1 MNKVSVSRSSQGGE
15 GICQTLAEKHLSDYK
30 QREYTNIQ
38 KRHLSNMQKKRPDSG
53 ATSQSGI
60 RISSRSS

>member
-38 KRHLSNMQKKRPDSG
+38 KRHLSSMQKKRPDSG
-53 ATSQSGI
+53 A
-60 RISSRSS
+60 IS